1 MFMAGVARLGRDIEI
16 RQTANGNPVASLSLA
31 YEFGQRDNEG
41 KRATQ
46 WVDATL
52 WGEQAIRLQAH
63 LTRGTVLTVSLR
75 DVRIE
80 QFTRRDGAPG
90 TKLAATVQALEFTPR
105 QREKDSGGSAPAAP
119 RAAKAAAKPEART
132 AIQSNDDFDSDIPF

>member
-16 RQTANGNPVASLSLA
+16 RQTASGNPVASLSLA

-63 LTRGTVLTVSLR
+63 LTKGTVLTVSLR

-90 TKLAATVQALEFTPR
+90 TKLAATVQ
-105 QREKDSGGSAPAAP
+105 REKDGGGSAAAAP
-119 RAAKAAAKPEART
+119 KATKAAATPTART
-132 AIQSNDDFDSDIPF
+132 AMASDPAPFDDDIPF